1 MAPTQPSISVLR
13 RLRNEDVGMVWW
25 QDDRRINLS
34 STATFTATQRHQ
46 HTMKISTDFE
56 AQNAIDEKIAHLETA
71 IYSLKSQRNSFSAI
85 SHLPDD
91 VLSLIF
97 LECKDDAIE
106 DAAWL
111 NIIGICRRW
120 RAVILS
126 TPRFWSSITAYD
138 LPFVDTMI
146 NRAKSLPLSLK
157 LAVPQMMSDCA
168 RAGFDTILSNS
179 SRVDYL
185 SFQLLDTS
193 EQCDSLLS
201 FMSKI
206 ENREFPLLKTFKI
219 ASINAED
226 LAFSLPRSIWSP
238 QTTFSTF
245 RTLELSDVN
254 FPLEN
259 VPLLA
264 SLTNLIVH
272 HDYTDTGLSIP
283 WITQFLRSTP
293 NLEALELDAVESNG
307 QVTVTGPF
315 PVALPKL
322 LKIKAT
328 LGTIDESA
336 LFDYLG
342 VPATAWIHV
351 TYRAHHS
358 DKNKTIDTSTIERLV
373 QKQIHA
379 ASIECLTLVFDKACL
394 RIFLYSGD
402 ARLPTFTIFLPYRDS
417 APQCFTRFL
426 ALSFS
431 RIPEV
436 TVHTLP
442 TTSPL
447 IWSPFTDTPKTVWD
461 GASSP
466 TLTYLE
472 LTGPML
478 PPPDSLCL
486 PSLTV
491 LSVKGAPSIN
501 WTTRFLL
508 NTPNVQD
515 IWLFTISPDNPATT
529 SFPVASLPNLEYIEF
544 ASVSMAESKLLD
556 HLQFP
561 ASASVLA
568 EFPNP
573 HTGELIDLS
582 SFERHYARLTAEGIL
597 AGDASISI
605 DEINGRFELGLC
617 HPTKEHMFIKLQ
629 LPLVTASM
637 DAYVSLC
644 SKLPLADI
652 KNLRISDISSPS
664 TALLWSTII
673 PSFINLTKLTLDDAN
688 YSLLDVLLS
697 PNVTPNSPYCNA
709 KLKTITDFDPS
720 WDDEAMAKM
729 KKLFKG
735 RRDMGLAI
743 EKYVLTGEAV
753 RQDISD
759 GLKEFVE
766 VEWEAES
773 LDLVRLA
780 VDKEIAAENARHTTA
795 LSALHQ
801 RRNTLSPINRLPSDV
816 LSAVFLCYIG
826 NFCLVDDGFT
836 DELPNGEW
844 VNVLGV
850 CKHWR
855 DVLLET
861 PHFWSSISLS
871 ERILPMASRM
881 IKRSKTVPLTVYI
894 PFFGNCPKG
903 FVSPESFDLF
913 WSAVDNLLTQKAR
926 LVDLQLRCDVKTGA
940 ELHKLLNMME
950 KHTFPALHTLRIDMD
965 DFEAPLFNSSMNIH
979 GPFPWES
986 FPSLQSLELYD
997 VLVPPNIPPLPSLR
1011 SLLVDCTSR
1020 RDGTVCFSVN
1030 WAVSFLQKTPN
1041 LEVLELNE
1049 ITPYIPT
1056 PFPAPVSRVSLP
1068 NLLSLTVQGEEP
1080 SSAKIFDFIELPSH
1094 PIRVRFTSST
1104 PEEDIGRS
1112 EDIIAPLATLCA
1124 GVASIHRDHGNPV
1137 SKIVMS
1143 ARPSVSRFKVAL
1155 FAPQETSSM
1164 VDLHIDGV
1172 SASHFFNLCS
1182 SSIPLN
1188 DVAEFVIEHND
1199 TADRRIHTNT
1209 AAQQAIDQEIAEH
1222 EAAIRTLRQ
1231 HRNAYAAIS
1240 HLPDDILSMIFVTYK
1255 EELLYVTRRFGCF
1268 NNVLGVCSHWRRV
1281 ITNTPQ
1287 FWAII
1292 APTYF
1297 SLSTMLENSKQS
1309 MLRLYFPLYDMS
1321 VRDYETYDIPQV
1333 LSHADRIQELA
1344 FRFVDFDSSQVAQ
1357 FIFDANSHYFPS
1369 LQVLK
1374 LEFES
1379 PSYFD
1384 LVEFPW
1390 SSATKLHT
1398 LELSNVIILSSPS
1411 PSIPTLKYLILC
1423 LPSDASL
1430 PWVISFLHHT
1440 PNLVDFDLDIPDGA
1454 EDLSDLALK
1463 SPTPVPLLR
1472 LNRMRLASK
1481 SPGAWQLFQHLKLSS
1496 SAKVIIELPS
1506 GLDCRSFDIV
1516 SLWRKRDLY
1525 VPKDVR
1531 RISFEVKAIEDC
1543 DNYISLSFHLPHGDV
1558 LHLEVAYPASRS
1570 SPSTCFES
1578 FVSLSSI
1585 TDLSIHL
1592 RREDVSSWA
1601 FILRNFRDLKVLKI
1615 YGSDSEDLR
1624 ILFQRIASDSDVE
1637 ELERLYV
1644 VGTVWSDSDARLIAT
1659 LLEYFPVAKI
1669 TIQRSTITEKQV
1681 NILQER
1687 SEVEW
1692 DGTGIEAV
1700 L

>member
-1 MAPTQPSISVLR
+1 MGPTQPSISVLR
-13 RLRNEDVGMVWW
+13 RLRMKTLEWP
-25 QDDRRINLS
+25 
-34 STATFTATQRHQ
+34 TFTATQRHQ

-245 RTLELSDVN
+245 RTLELSNVN

-283 WITQFLRSTP
+283 WIAQFLRSTP

-315 PVALPKL
+315 PVSLPKL

-379 ASIECLTLVFDKACL
+379 ASIECLTLVFDKAYL

-426 ALSFS
+426 ALLFS

-508 NTPNVQD
+508 NTPNIQD

-556 HLQFP
+556 YLQFP

-573 HTGELIDLS
+573 HTGEFIDLS

-605 DEINGRFELGLC
+605 DEISGRFELGLC

-637 DAYVSLC
+637 DAYLSLC
-644 SKLPLADI
+644 SQLPLANI
-652 KNLRISDISSPS
+652 KNLHISDISSPS

-673 PSFINLTKLTLDDAN
+673 PLFINLTKLTLDDATHE
-688 YSLLDVLLS
+688 LLNILLS
-697 PNVTPNSPYCNA
+697 PNVTPNSLYCNTE
-709 KLKTITDFDPS
+709 LKTIVDIDRS
-720 WDDEAMAKM
+720 WDDQAIAKM

-743 EKYVLTGEAV
+743 GDYVLEGDAV
-753 RQDISD
+753 RQDVLNE
-759 GLKEFVE
+759 LKEFVE
-766 VEWEAES
+766 VEW
-773 LDLVRLA
+773 
-780 VDKEIAAENARHTTA
+780 AAE
-795 LSALHQ
+795 
-801 RRNTLSPINRLPSDV
+801 
-816 LSAVFLCYIG
+816 
-826 NFCLVDDGFT
+826 
-836 DELPNGEW
+836 E
-844 VNVLGV
+844 
-850 CKHWR
+850 HWR

-861 PHFWSSISLS
+861 PHFWSFVSLS

-913 WSAVDNLLTQKAR
+913 WSAVDNVLTQKAR

-997 VLVPPNIPPLPSLR
+997 VLVPSNIPPLPSLR
-1011 SLLVDCTSR
+1011 NLLVDCTSR

-1030 WAVSFLQKTPN
+1030 WALSFLQKTPN

-1056 PFPAPVSRVSLP
+1056 PFPEPVLRVSLP

-1231 HRNAYAAIS
+1231 RRNAYAAIS

-1255 EELLYVTRRFGCF
+1255 EELLYVTRRSGCF
-1268 NNVLGVCSHWRRV
+1268 KNVLGVCSHWRRV
-1281 ITNTPQ
+1281 IMNTPQ

-1292 APTYF
+1292 APAYF
-1297 SLSTMLENSKQS
+1297 SLSTMLECSKQA

-1321 VRDYETYDIPQV
+1321 FRDCETYDIPQV
-1333 LSHADRIQELA
+1333 LSHAERIQELA
-1344 FRFVDFDSSQVAQ
+1344 FRFVYMDSPQVAQ
-1357 FIFDANSHYFPS
+1357 FILDANSHYFPS

-1398 LELSNVIILSSPS
+1398 LEMSSVIVSSP
-1411 PSIPTLKYLILC
+1411 PALPIPTLKYLTLC

-1430 PWVISFLHHT
+1430 PWVISFLHQT
-1440 PNLVDFDLDIPDGA
+1440 PNLVDFDLDIPDGT
-1454 EDLSDLALK
+1454 EDLSDLGLK

-1496 SAKVIIELPS
+1496 SAKVTIELPG
-1506 GLDCRSFDIV
+1506 GLDFRSFDIV
-1516 SLWRKRDLY
+1516 SLWRKRNLY
-1525 VPKDVR
+1525 VPTDVS
-1531 RISFEVKAIEDC
+1531 RILVEVKAIEEC
-1543 DNYISLSFHLPHGDV
+1543 DNYISLSFHLPHDDV
-1558 LHLEVAYPASRS
+1558 LNLEVAYPASHSPS
-1570 SPSTCFES
+1570 SPCLES

-1601 FILRNFRDLKVLKI
+1601 SILRNFRDLKVLRM

-1624 ILFQRIASDSDVE
+1624 ILFQRIASDSDVD
-1637 ELERLYV
+1637 ELEMLYV
-1644 VGTVWSDSDARLIAT
+1644 VGTVWSDSDARLITT

-1681 NILQER
+1681 NILRER